1 VIKMHGEREGMHR
14 HGRYGHM
21 HGGMEKDWMMNQK
34 YFEKLMEYLS
44 EEDKKKLLAAKI
56 SMKIDFYEK
65 RKEILDEKKKIM
77 EMKFDMKKAKME
89 KKIDFLEMMH
99 DMVKDKI

>member
-1 VIKMHGEREGMHR
+1 MHGEREGMHR

-44 EEDKKKLLAAKI
+44 LL
-56 SMKIDFYEK
+56 
-65 RKEILDEKKKIM
+65 RKEKGN
-77 EMKFDMKKAKME
+77 FR
-89 KKIDFLEMMH
+89 
-99 DMVKDKI
+99 